1 MVEPLNY
8 PFKKHP
14 DTSKDGKMHTN
25 NFFNIL
31 VGGLIIND
39 KDASNTKLVIEIIKN
54 LSKKVNFFMNIFVS

>member
-25 NFFNIL
+25 NFFQYSSWRTN
-31 VGGLIIND
+31 N
-39 KDASNTKLVIEIIKN
+39 K
-54 LSKKVNFFMNIFVS
+54 